1 MKICIHVHV
10 HRVFTLCT
18 CSVYMYMYMPFYVHA
33 VTVCDSI
40 PTFHSQISRLVDD
53 IQRLQSN
60 LSRLRDASS
69 VQVRSLEEQL
79 AQKTELIVSLELKLA
94 GQSDYEEMKRELSVI
109 KMVEFSTASSSPS
122 LVGGVARDGTTA
134 TEGVSLNV
142 KWFMILREGGGRGK
156 EREREREREK
166 ERERERERKR
176 ERERW
181 G

>member
-1 MKICIHVHV
+1 
-10 HRVFTLCT
+10 
-18 CSVYMYMYMPFYVHA
+18 MYMYMPFYVHVQV

-60 LSRLRDASS
+60 LTRLRDASS

-79 AQKTELIVSLELKLA
+79 AQKTELIASLELKLA

-134 TEGVSLNV
+134 TEGVSL
-142 KWFMILREGGGRGK
+142 KFRL
-156 EREREREREK
+156 
-166 ERERERERKR
+166 
-176 ERERW
+176 
-181 G
+181 